1 MKPYLTTQ
9 SADTPRS
16 ENEQLLALECL
27 RLASAGRDGWAS
39 QDVIQAAES
48 FLSFLTTC
56 PADESPALVEAQAQ
70 AGERSEAGPSGLG
83 ADAERELTSNE
94 VLEQIIKPL
103 AFDLGIHDL
112 TAIRMIRI
120 DDDGNLISRNIAPED
135 YYDQADPG
143 PSNCSCLDCQ
153 ARRGELEEDE
163 AIQLHGLSFGQAIE
177 ALKEGMAVSRA
188 GWNGKG
194 MFLYY
199 VDAGR
204 YPAKSSVARAH
215 WGNAGVVPYLP
226 YIAMKTA
233 DGSVV
238 PWLAS
243 QTDVLADDWSIVTV
257 G

>member
-1 MKPYLTTQ
+1 MGGDPE
-9 SADTPRS
+9 SI
-16 ENEQLLALECL
+16 QLVSL
-27 RLASAGRDGWAS
+27 
-39 QDVIQAAES
+39 
-48 FLSFLTTC
+48 
-56 PADESPALVEAQAQ
+56 DE
-70 AGERSEAGPSGLG
+70 
-83 ADAERELTSNE
+83 
-94 VLEQIIKPL
+94 
-103 AFDLGIHDL
+103 
-112 TAIRMIRI
+112 
-120 DDDGNLISRNIAPED
+120 DGNLVERNVTSEEF
-135 YYDQADPG
+135 YDQAEPG
-143 PSNCSCLDCQ
+143 PTNCSCLDCQ
-153 ARRGELEEDE
+153 ARRHRDKIIRGATQSE
-163 AIQLHGLSFGQAIE
+163 ATQSEAMQLTNLSFGQAIE
-177 ALKEGMAVSRA
+177 SLKEGMAVSRA